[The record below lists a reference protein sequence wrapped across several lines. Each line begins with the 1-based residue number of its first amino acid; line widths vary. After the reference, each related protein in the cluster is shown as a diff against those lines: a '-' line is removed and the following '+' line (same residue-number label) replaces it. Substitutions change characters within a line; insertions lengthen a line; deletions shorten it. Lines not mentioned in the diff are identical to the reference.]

1 MRQINA
7 AVAEVERAAADAEQA
22 AAGSGSWFSRSSAC
36 INAEGRVS
44 QAVNRVQGLT
54 FGARRPAFVP
64 AAGGSQAWE
73 ELRERLDEARR
84 RASAACSS
92 IEPPR

>member
-1 MRQINA
+1 MA
-7 AVAEVERAAADAEQA
+7 
-22 AAGSGSWFSRSSAC
+22 
-36 INAEGRVS
+36 

-54 FGARRPAFVP
+54 FGARRPGFVP
-64 AAGGSQAWE
+64 AAGGSQAWQ